1 MDNMVSKTKSGVS
14 DQKTY
19 RKTLR
24 KRINQRGQNI
34 MVMIGLYFVTS
45 VFDMCIQPNSRLWIT
60 LSLAVLT
67 TAILASIARLVYTI
81 FLRGIAKGL
90 LANIPLVFLAIAWIF
105 KAVALS
111 YTIH

>member
-45 VFDMCIQPNSRLWIT
+45 VFDMFIQPNSRLWIT

-90 LANIPLVFLAIAWIF
+90 LVNIPLVFLAIAWIF